1 MLWYMLTWKDASVL
15 EESDGFER
23 LHRHYAAL
31 LERPCLY
38 LRFLRMVPGSFLA
51 SLSIAINNAM

>member
-1 MLWYMLTWKDASVL
+1 MLTWKDVDVL

-23 LHRHYAAL
+23 LHGHYAAL
-31 LERPCLY
+31 VERPCLY
-38 LRFLRMVPGSFLA
+38 LRFFRMVPGSFLA

>member
-1 MLWYMLTWKDASVL
+1 MLAWKDVDVL

-38 LRFLRMVPGSFLA
+38 LRFFRMVPGSFLV
-51 SLSIAINNAM
+51 SLSIAINNTM